1 MTRRKRTTTTMMN
14 TAPIVAKAA
23 GVVSGAKRGPPV
35 DFLDLEVV
43 VDSDEEDEDEDASKG
58 VDFASQ
64 DKARPRLASKK
75 ASIDV
80 QKPRILKRQAS
91 RSPQIPQFMFMLL
104 RLGILSSIYYGLAS
118 SLVFESWQ
126 SILVQLLPCQLSSS
140 FIASH
145 TIENQDSYED
155 LFKELSKY
163 RQIILML

>member
-91 RSPQIPQFMFMLL
+91 RSPQIPQ
-104 RLGILSSIYYGLAS
+104 
-118 SLVFESWQ
+118 
-126 SILVQLLPCQLSSS
+126 VQLLPCQLSSS